1 MVGKQAATGKKAAEK
16 VLVAGRVLEAYR
28 NGGYAAIVE
37 EFGKDPHDPRTG
49 KKMNVQ
55 EIVSWAINAYLGD
68 EAKGVTAAQVM
79 DKTMTIALRD
89 GKAIGE
95 VSNQI
100 SALRLAGQMS
110 GAMVEKHEHTG
121 PGGGPLVIKR
131 VIVDGKTGEEMP
143 GDAEAE

>member
-1 MVGKQAATGKKAAEK
+1 MASKPGKQTATGKKAAEK
-16 VLVAGRVLEAYR
+16 ILVAGRVLEAYR

-49 KKMNVQ
+49 KRMNVE

-68 EAKGVTAAQVM
+68 EAKGVVAAQVM
-79 DKTMTIALRD
+79 DKTMDIAMRD
-89 GKAIGE
+89 GEAIGE

-110 GAMVEKHEHTG
+110 GAMVEKHEHSG
-121 PGGGPLVIKR
+121 KGGEPLIIKT
-131 VIVDGKTGEEMP
+131 VLVDGKTGQETAEE
-143 GDAEAE
+143 